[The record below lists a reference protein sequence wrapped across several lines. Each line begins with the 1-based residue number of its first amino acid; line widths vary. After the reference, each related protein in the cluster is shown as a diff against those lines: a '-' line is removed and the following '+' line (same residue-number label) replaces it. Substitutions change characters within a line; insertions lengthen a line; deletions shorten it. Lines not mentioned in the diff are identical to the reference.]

1 MPVLTPSHPEEPIRD
16 DDGDRMLRDLASR
29 GLLSDTYR
37 SAPEPVRAALYQAAY
52 RVVWP
57 IVFRRLTR
65 AIEIRRG
72 HMACATSVTRLAG
85 ECLDHFHNDVESVVD
100 DLFARASQR
109 VRSLEAFI
117 TSHITVATID
127 GYRRR
132 RGERGAL
139 QRPRVPGWLAAA
151 LADDPWLVD
160 LAKQILTWAGVEMT
174 AGLEVWPLHAWAV
187 RRSDVCGLDGVSE
200 LTEVRADIKT
210 VIDAMRTREQ
220 WYLSY
225 VERPLSRKQTS
236 VLGSPASSTGR
247 AEDLRPFLFV
257 TRDEVADGHLSDLAH
272 AAIEAIRTGLRQEQ
286 EPVALIV
293 QVVRAT
299 FAGDVGA
306 DDIDR
311 PPHGMPED
319 HRHIQELM
327 ADDSQVRRVVAA
339 ILQHRRRGRGR
350 RPRPIRVTA

>member
-1 MPVLTPSHPEEPIRD
+1 MPVQAPSHPEEPIRD
-16 DDGDRMLRDLASR
+16 DDGDRMLRVLSSR

-37 SAPEPVRAALYQAAY
+37 GASEPVRSALHRAAY
-52 RVVWP
+52 RIVWP

-65 AIEIRRG
+65 AIEMRRG

-100 DLFARASQR
+100 DLFMRANQPI
-109 VRSLEAFI
+109 RSLEGFI

-151 LADDPWLVD
+151 LGEDPWLVE
-160 LAKQILTWAGVEMT
+160 LAKLILTWAGVEMT

-187 RRSDVCGLDGVSE
+187 RRSDVRGLGNVGE
-200 LTEVRADIKT
+200 LAEVRDDVNT

-236 VLGSPASSTGR
+236 VLGAPAMSTGR
-247 AEDLRPFLFV
+247 AEELRPFLFV
-257 TRDEVADGHLSDLAH
+257 TRDEVADGHLNDLAH
-272 AAIEAIRTGLRQEQ
+272 AAIGAIRTGLRQRR
-286 EPVALIV
+286 EPLELIV
-293 QVVRAT
+293 DVVRTT
-299 FAGDVGA
+299 FAGDIGA

-311 PPHGMPED
+311 PPHEAGH
-319 HRHIQELM
+319 HRHIEALM
-327 ADDSQVRRVVAA
+327 ADESQMRRVVAA
-339 ILQHRRRGRGR
+339 ILRIIGDAEEGDLTQS
-350 RPRPIRVTA
+350 A